1 MNWFGFAAYYKF
13 RIGFQ
18 IQPKKIIETRDM
30 AEVKIN
36 KKKSYLH
43 KNSAISVS
51 MGINSPCGSLAT
63 DGTGESHQHPSPRG
77 FCEERPRE
85 SGDVPRP
92 RFAIP
97 TNCRNRG
104 AFHP

>member
-36 KKKSYLH
+36 KKKKLPAQ
-43 KNSAISVS
+43 KQ
-51 MGINSPCGSLAT
+51 C
-63 DGTGESHQHPSPRG
+63 HQCKH
-77 FCEERPRE
+77 
-85 SGDVPRP
+85 GD
-92 RFAIP
+92 
-97 TNCRNRG
+97 
-104 AFHP
+104 